1 MTIHMF
7 GALFC
12 LGVTVALSD
21 AFINTKSLYTEDLS
35 SSYRSDLFAL
45 IGTVLIFVTY
55 PSFNAALAPD
65 GSQHRVAINTILS
78 ITTSCF
84 FAFLVSRTLRR
95 KYFSIRDIQ
104 SATISG
110 GIAMGSAHAIVII
123 PGAAILIGAVAAT
136 VTIIGFVWFTP
147 FLHRKSNGRFA
158 DTRGIIILHGLS
170 GMIAGIA
177 SIVATGTLDN
187 KDDIYGQPSS
197 DIFQHPIPEQAGYQA
212 TTFFITMG
220 IAVGGGLISG
230 VLLWGVRKITL
241 GSEAPLPYT
250 DEAQFVVPSN
260 FERSIKLHSTY

>member
-1 MTIHMF
+1 MTIHLF
-7 GALFC
+7 GALFS

-21 AFINTKSLYTEDLS
+21 AFVNTKSIHHEDLS

-45 IGTVLIFVTY
+45 IGTVLVFVTY

-65 GSQHRVAINTILS
+65 GTQHRVAINTILC
-78 ITTSCF
+78 ITTSTF

-104 SATISG
+104 SATVAG
-110 GIAMGSAHAIVII
+110 GIAMGSAHSIVII

-147 FLHRKSNGRFA
+147 FLNRKSNGRFS
-158 DTRGIIILHGLS
+158 DTRGVIILHGLN
-170 GMIAGIA
+170 GLIAGIA
-177 SIVATGTLDN
+177 SIVATGTADH
-187 KDDIYGQPSS
+187 DWIYGQAQNT
-197 DIFQHPIPEQAGYQA
+197 IFANPIPVQAGFQG
-212 TTFFITMG
+212 TTLFITMG
-220 IAVGGGLISG
+220 IAIGSGLISG

-250 DEAQFVVPSN
+250 DEAQFIVPSN
-260 FERSIKLHSTY
+260 FERSVKIHSSY

>member
-7 GALFC
+7 GALFS
-12 LGVTVALSD
+12 LGITVSMSD
-21 AFINTKSLYTEDLS
+21 AFINTRSLHTEDMS
-35 SSYRSDLFAL
+35 SSYRSDLFSL
-45 IGTVLIFVTY
+45 IGTVLVFVNY

-65 GSQHRVAINTILS
+65 GTQHRVAINTILS
-78 ITTSCF
+78 IVTSCF

-104 SATISG
+104 SATIAG
-110 GIAMGSAHAIVII
+110 GIAMGSAHSIVII
-123 PGAAILIGAVAAT
+123 PGASILIGAVAAI

-147 FLHRKSNGRFA
+147 FLQRHSQGRFS
-158 DTRGIIILHGLS
+158 DTRGVIILHGLS

-177 SIVATGTLDN
+177 SIVATGTTHHHT
-187 KDDIYGQPSS
+187 IYGQPQSE
-197 DIFQHPIPEQAGYQA
+197 IFANPIPDQAGFQG

-220 IAVGGGLISG
+220 IAIGGGLISG
-230 VLLWGVRKITL
+230 VLLWGVRRITL

-250 DEAQFVVPSN
+250 DEAQFIVPSN